1 MKKILQLISFIILL
15 GASTAC
21 GNKSTTTEKESG
33 RDAIKASSSPVI
45 ATSQFKV
52 WGNCEQCKETI
63 ESSLKVDGI
72 LKADWN
78 VDSKRMA
85 VTYDESKITLDQIQ
99 KKIAGVGYDND
110 VYKGDDKAYAEL
122 PDCCKYERK

>member
-1 MKKILQLISFIILL
+1 MKTVLRFLSCIVLL
-15 GASTAC
+15 TGAAAC
-21 GNKSTTTEKESG
+21 GNKSTTSETQNSTDSVKT
-33 RDAIKASSSPVI
+33 SSTGM

-78 VDSKRMA
+78 VDTKRIA
-85 VTYDESKITLDQIQ
+85 VTYDESKINLDQIQ
-99 KKIAGVGYDND
+99 KKIAAAGYDND
-110 VYKGDDKAYAEL
+110 MYKGDDKAYSNL
-122 PDCCKYERK
+122 PDCCQYERK